1 MGSRTVRIVTT
12 DQAMTNHAPTTPF
25 WTRIPQPII
34 GLSPMDGVTDA
45 AFRLIAARHGRP
57 DVIMTEFTHVE
68 GMCRGIPA
76 VLRNLDYHPDERPV
90 VAQVFGSEPDA
101 FYKAAHI
108 VAALGFDGLDINMG
122 CPDKAVAAHG
132 CGAGLIR
139 TPDRAQAIIR
149 AAQAGVRDW
158 ADGRDLASLGLPS
171 ETVEIVRR
179 MAARAAASDKF
190 RRLLPVSVKT
200 RLGYDEVVID
210 SWIDALLDTEP
221 AVISIHG
228 RTLAQRYKGNADW
241 DAIGRA
247 AELIRRTRTL
257 VLGNGDL
264 ATPADVVRRVRETG
278 VHGALIGRAAL
289 GNPWIFRVAGA
300 IRAACADPTIP
311 APEPPR
317 VDGSDRWAVAREHAA
332 RFDQLRGH
340 VAFAVMRKH
349 LGWYVR
355 GPEDRPGLRARLMQ
369 VRSLAEMD
377 AVLAEVP
384 PRALS
389 PASETA
395 HLETL
400 TCG

>member
-1 MGSRTVRIVTT
+1 MGSRTVRFVTT
-12 DQAMTNHAPTTPF
+12 DAAMTTHATTTSF
-25 WTRIPQPII
+25 WTRLPQPII

-57 DVIMTEFTHVE
+57 DVMMTEFTHVE
-68 GMCRGIPA
+68 GICRGIPA
-76 VLRNLDYHPDERPV
+76 VLRHLDYHPEERPV
-90 VAQVFGSEPDA
+90 VAQVFGSEPAA
-101 FYKAAHI
+101 FYKAAHV

-132 CGAGLIR
+132 CGAALIR

-158 ADGRDLASLGLPS
+158 ADGRDLASLCLPS
-171 ETVEIVRR
+171 ETVEIVQR
-179 MAARAAASDKF
+179 MAARAGASHES

-210 SWIDALLDTEP
+210 SWIDALLETAP

-228 RTLAQRYKGNADW
+228 RTLAQRYRGNADW

-247 AELIRRTRTL
+247 ADRVRRTRTL

-264 ATPADVVRRVRETG
+264 ATPADVVRRVRGTG

-289 GNPWIFRVAGA
+289 GNPWIFRAAGD
-300 IRAACADPTIP
+300 IRAACADSTIP

-317 VDGSDRWAVAREHAA
+317 VDGVDRWAVAREHAA
-332 RFDQLRGH
+332 LFDRLREH

-349 LGWYVR
+349 LGWYAH
-355 GPEDRPGLRARLMQ
+355 GNQDRPGLRARLMQ

-377 AVLAEVP
+377 AVLAEAP

-389 PASETA
+389 PASATPL
-395 HLETL
+395 LETL